1 MARFTVRLDTP
12 VPPAEAWR
20 RVWNLDAHTRFI
32 PLTTLREDGTG
43 GTSLQAGSRFVAR
56 TALGP
61 LHVDDVMEVRRFDAP
76 GADGGGPAAGRRGS
90 NDSAG
95 AAGSSS
101 TAGGEGRA
109 VVVKT
114 GRLIGGQIDA
124 TVSPITGSG
133 DGGEAGSRLEW
144 TQDLTLRGVPALADP
159 LVAAVGR
166 LAYGTVLRRLL
177 RSEN

>member
-1 MARFTVRLDTP
+1 MSEARLQGLGP
-12 VPPAEAWR
+12 VI
-20 RVWNLDAHTRFI
+20 DAHTRLI

-43 GTSLQAGSRFVAR
+43 GTSLRAGSRFVAR

-76 GADGGGPAAGRRGS
+76 GADGGGTAAGIRASTGGAGS
-90 NDSAG
+90 P
-95 AAGSSS
+95 GSSS

-124 TVSPITGSG
+124 TVSPLTGSG
-133 DGGEAGSRLEW
+133 DGEAGSRLEW

-166 LAYGTVLRRLL
+166 LAYGTVLRALL

>member
-20 RVWNLDAHTRFI
+20 RVWNLDAHTRLI

-76 GADGGGPAAGRRGS
+76 GADGGGTAAGIRGS
-90 NDSAG
+90 SDGAG

-124 TVSPITGSG
+124 TVSPLTGSG
-133 DGGEAGSRLEW
+133 DGEAGSRLEW

-166 LAYGTVLRRLL
+166 LAYGTVLRALL